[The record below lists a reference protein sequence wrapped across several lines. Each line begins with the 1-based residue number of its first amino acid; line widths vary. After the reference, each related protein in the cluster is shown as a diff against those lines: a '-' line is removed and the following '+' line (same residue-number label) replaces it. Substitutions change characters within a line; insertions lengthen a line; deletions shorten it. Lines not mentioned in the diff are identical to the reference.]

1 MDPPTSSAALRAS
14 RRNILVGAAV
24 NLALAGFKLAVG
36 VSARSQAL
44 VADGF
49 HSLSDLL
56 TDAVVW
62 VGIKLGRIEADHNHP
77 FGHGRIETLA
87 SLGVGLALALTGV
100 GLAYESIIELRDH
113 TAAPS
118 SPVAVLAAAISIL
131 AKEIL
136 FRYTRAVGRRIRST
150 ALKAN
155 AWHHRSDALSSVAV
169 LVGVG
174 AGLVSPKLA
183 FMDHLAALAV
193 AAMILNVAWKI
204 GRGAVLEVVDTSPPD
219 EVVERVTAVIRNV
232 PGVVGEPS
240 CRLRR
245 SGPHLLMECVILV
258 DGSLTLSQAHAISES
273 VEEAVIREEPSVS
286 QAAVHVE
293 PA

>member
-1 MDPPTSSAALRAS
+1 MTSLAASAAYRAS
-14 RRNILVGAAV
+14 RRNILVGIGV
-24 NLALAGFKLAVG
+24 NLVLSGLKLGVG

-49 HSLSDLL
+49 HSLSDLF

-62 VGIKLGRIEADHNHP
+62 IGIKLGRIEADDNHP

-87 SLGVGLALALTGV
+87 GLGVGLVLALTGL
-100 GLAYESIIELRDH
+100 GLIYQSIIELSDH
-113 TAAPS
+113 TF
-118 SPVAVLAAAISIL
+118 SPARPMAVLAAAVSIL
-131 AKEIL
+131 AKEAL

-150 ALKAN
+150 ALTAN

-169 LVGVG
+169 LIGVG

-193 AAMILNVAWKI
+193 AAMIIKVAWDI
-204 GRGAVLEVVDTSPPD
+204 GRGAVLEVVDTSPP
-219 EVVERVTAVIRNV
+219 EELVNRVAAIIRQV
-232 PGVVGEPS
+232 PGVVGEPA

-245 SGPHLLMECVILV
+245 SGPHLLMECVIFAE
-258 DGSLTLSQAHAISES
+258 GSLTLFQAHQISEL
-273 VEEAVIREEPSVS
+273 VEEAVVKEVPAVS